1 MERTRRLHEQKIRRQ
16 KINQPSGSKCE
27 CFPMLLKSRDTR
39 PANDRR
45 TLWKWMFP
53 VKEIC
58 IFNYSHY
65 RGYVIISPT
74 RESVIS
80 TVNIPKVGGV
90 NYENNAVTI
99 QKQSKGVV
107 PGVEEKFTLETK
119 RVYVTVFIQ
128 VREDEWVCWR
138 ENIYVNAYRDNF
150 VIKNIEDAE
159 LEDIVGAH
167 YTHKEFMELLKKKV
181 ST

>member
-1 MERTRRLHEQKIRRQ
+1 MERTRRLHEQKI
-16 KINQPSGSKCE
+16 NQSSGSKCE

-58 IFNYSHY
+58 ISNFSDYK
-65 RGYVIISPT
+65 GYVIISPT
-74 RESVIS
+74 QESDIS

-90 NYENNAVTI
+90 KYENNGVTI
-99 QKQSKGVV
+99 QKQSKGVA

-128 VREDEWVCWR
+128 VRNDEWVCWR
-138 ENIYVNAYRDNF
+138 ENIYVNACRDDF
-150 VIKNIEDAE
+150 IIKE
-159 LEDIVGAH
+159 LDYMDLEKVVGAR
-167 YTHKEFMELLKKKV
+167 YTYKEFMELLKKKV